1 MTEDTDRQW
10 HESPEYRQE
19 QLSAALDGMLTPDE
33 QAALD
38 AHLAGCES
46 CCRELEELRQV
57 RSLLRAAPEP
67 ALPRSFLL
75 PLEGDLPAPRTSRT
89 SHTPPATSAPETP
102 RTPAP
107 VTPLQPAPGREPT
120 RVRATRTTR
129 TSRTLEVT
137 RWIGTIAAI
146 LGLALFIGTLLPQMA
161 HQTNSAS
168 SGAPYGA
175 NAPTG
180 AGANATNSTKAPL
193 ATGDVNGHGSAP
205 QVAVTATATSV
216 AHAPTAT
223 SGATEATRAYSA
235 PPGPSLADILRVAAL
250 VLLFAGAAVAI
261 ASLVVARRM

>member
-1 MTEDTDRQW
+1 MTEDTDRLW

-46 CCRELEELRQV
+46 CRRELEELRQV
-57 RSLLRAAPEP
+57 RSLLRATPEP

-75 PLEGDLPAPRTSRT
+75 PLEGDLPAPRTS
-89 SHTPPATSAPETP
+89 HTPPVTSAPGAP

-107 VTPLQPAPGREPT
+107 VTPLRSAPDREPT
-120 RVRATRTTR
+120 GVHAARTTR
-129 TSRTLEVT
+129 TSRTLQVT

-146 LGLALFIGTLLPQMA
+146 LGLALFIGTLLPQTTR
-161 HQTNSAS
+161 QNSAANTS
-168 SGAPYGA
+168 VSYGA

-180 AGANATNSTKAPL
+180 AGAGANTTKAPSPSANL
-193 ATGDVNGHGSAP
+193 TDHGQAP
-205 QVAVTATATSV
+205 QVAVTATTAV
-216 AHAPTAT
+216 VQAPTAT
-223 SGATEATRAYSA
+223 SAAPESA
-235 PPGPSLADILRVAAL
+235 PVTHPYTVAGPSLADILRVVAL

-261 ASLVVARRM
+261 TSLVVARRI